1 MKHTTNILAFFMVI
15 ATILLIVGACGQ
27 QSQGKPTISVSGQ
40 RSILAGT
47 PAADSSCEA
56 CTVAT
61 LSVAETQQSSNADL
75 QAAATA
81 NIVAA
86 NAQAT
91 LNSVNSTSSAL
102 QAEQKNEANIIIAQ
116 ITATAAVAN
125 ANIQATLAS
134 STQTQ
139 SAAQTQDAIQ
149 QTQIVAQAT
158 TNAQATQAVQS
169 QQTLAAATQTT
180 VANGFL
186 MMTQVAYATS
196 QWQAEQDRLQQAKAE
211 GSAAVIWTWCMPSFI
226 VLLGGLFLFGSWR
239 WMGTREDQTH
249 LEGPGE
255 RLHLPSVRVIDH
267 QPDDTT
273 PYIEAHVV
281 KRKNYRLTK
290 PDDQVGKWVDEV
302 KREIT
307 NDEQEDDYENPG
319 SQ

>member
-1 MKHTTNILAFFMVI
+1 
-15 ATILLIVGACGQ
+15 
-27 QSQGKPTISVSGQ
+27 
-40 RSILAGT
+40 LAGT
-47 PAADSSCEA
+47 AASDSSCEA
-56 CTVAT
+56 CAIATILVAQ
-61 LSVAETQQSSNADL
+61 TQQSSNADL

-91 LNSVNSTSSAL
+91 LNAVNATSSAL
-102 QAEQKNEANIIIAQ
+102 QAEQKNQANIVIAQ

-134 STQTQ
+134 SAETQ

-158 TNAQATQAVQS
+158 SDAQATQAVQA
-169 QQTLAAATQTT
+169 QQTMSAATQTT
-180 VANGFL
+180 TANQFL
-186 MMTQVAYATS
+186 VMTQVAYATS
-196 QWQAEQDRLQQAKAE
+196 QWTAQQDRLQAEKAQ
-211 GSAAVIWTWCMPSFI
+211 GSAALIWTWCMPSFI
-226 VLLGGLFLFGSWR
+226 VMLGGLFLFGSWR

-249 LEGPGE
+249 LEKPGE
-255 RLHLPSVRVIDH
+255 QLHLPRVRVIDH
-267 QPDDTT
+267 QPGDTQ

-281 KRKNYRLTK
+281 ERRKYRRLTK

-302 KREIT
+302 KREIA

-319 SQ
+319 NQ